1 MENSEVAELAQQII
15 ELDNT
20 IHRLRRTTDDLMN
33 QLKADAHA
41 LDTDSMMD
49 ALFLGAHEL
58 RSLIFK
64 IERALDGSGPD
75 VREKLAR
82 AFRDGAHVSHL
93 CQEMTGLMTNTSSE
107 NQEM

>member
-64 IERALDGSGPD
+64 IERALTGSGPD

-82 AFRDGAHVSHL
+82 VSHL
-93 CQEMTGLMTNTSSE
+93 CQEMTGSMTNTSSE